1 MAVRFLLGPA
11 GSGKTHHCLAA
22 LRQLEHDGRPGIY
35 LVPEQFTYSA
45 DRELLAGDELS
56 GLRHVHVLS
65 FTRFAWWLHEKTA
78 TPVPGTIDDA
88 VRPMY
93 LRAVIERMDP
103 AEVGAIAQLKREHG
117 LVQQLS
123 RFVGEVR
130 NHASPGFLHN
140 LAAGRGTGEIPSGV
154 LEKLHALAAVFGAY
168 SARLRENG
176 WRDPEERL
184 AGMIPLIAEQA
195 ADLREVSFFVDGFL
209 SWTKREVELLI
220 ALGRTG
226 ASIEIGLCCDPRE
239 HETGDVRVPFG
250 PVWRSHERL
259 VSDFE
264 RAEVPLAPPLF
275 LENDSVGRFASP
287 PLRELERQIY
297 GTVESESKPSTSS
310 EAIVLQSAED
320 RRQEVVCWARQI
332 DRWTRLDPHPTRPGQ
347 IAVLLRDIE
356 PYRDLVA
363 RIFPRY
369 GISYFLDERR
379 SALSHPQCRL
389 VLHALEVL
397 LAGWRRASVVGLLRN
412 PLLEIDPATVDLI
425 ENLSLQYGRDFEAW
439 YAEEWENF
447 IPAPRTRYLRA
458 DGSDPDPNLLAD
470 PFETEGEDEEEPAI
484 EVDSFEQPAFEVED
498 TCGLTDQIRQR
509 VLLPLRDLERTWNRE
524 QWNGSDVVAQIK
536 QYAIG
541 VLPASSERIEPV
553 RRETGDADGKPSED
567 TETEWEQRVSTAL
580 GDLLSE
586 MADIWSDVPVTIEE
600 FTRTLREGLRALRI
614 GVTPLRHDQVMVGDV
629 QRSRL
634 QGIERSIVGGVNE
647 GVFPRAIR
655 DDPILNERDREAL
668 SQLGLPLGPTAVER
682 QEEEAY
688 LFYIALTRASHQL
701 LLTWSGRDESG
712 DPLSPSLLLNDLRAQ
727 MPGLVERPSF
737 EEIDLHQD
745 PGAVQARGELTSA
758 LLRRL
763 SDVLHARS
771 GRESEGDISPS
782 ASPPETETPGP
793 DTADADATLAELPM
807 FALPLFAGKEPEKV
821 AFDDSSGVSEEPAS
835 EASAQSL
842 LERHQVWLDIYESLR
857 EKTGRFELVLQQDLA
872 QILPGLLFR
881 NERHLPDE
889 LRDLCFPGSE
899 IRSSVSRLTEFVSC
913 PYQNF
918 ARSILR
924 LEPRPEA
931 KITPLETGSLAHDV
945 LDGFFADLD
954 PVTFDRAGLDTRLT
968 TVFETLRSDP
978 AYRAFQVDP
987 SSAYRWNSTRYA
999 LKRFLGI
1006 ELARLAESSF
1016 KIGARELPFGLGEH
1030 PPLTLPL
1037 PGDGSLVLRGQI
1049 DRVDLAPPRAEG
1061 ERTRAIV
1068 IDYKRTRRSGL
1079 PRTLEEGLDLQLGAY
1094 LLYLDSV
1101 KGYEPVGGI
1110 YLPVLPSPPRTEK
1123 MKDRAA
1129 NPIDLKAHGLVLA
1142 SERDEFDAGADVLV
1156 RRRGNRGQILPD
1168 RESLDRALDTTRVY
1182 LSTYAENLRSG
1193 WIEPRPLQSDAARIP
1208 CDHCDYGSVCRFQQS
1223 SGARRHQA
1231 TEGMIPVRREKDTA
1245 QDEAR

>member
-22 LRQLEHDGRPGIY
+22 LRQLERDGRPGIY

-78 TPVPGTIDDA
+78 TPVPGTIDEA

-103 AEVGAIAQLKREHG
+103 TEVGAIAQLKREHG

-130 NHASPGFLHN
+130 NHASPDFLHN

-154 LEKLHALAAVFGAY
+154 MEKLHTLAAVFEAY
-168 SARLRENG
+168 SKRLRENG

-184 AGMIPLIAEQA
+184 AGMIPLIEAQA
-195 ADLREVSFFVDGFL
+195 TDLGEVSFFVDGFL

-226 ASIEIGLCCDPRE
+226 AQIEIGLCCDPRE
-239 HETGDVRVPFG
+239 HEAGDLRVPFG

-259 VSDFE
+259 VADFE
-264 RAEVPLAPPLF
+264 RAAVPLEPPLHF
-275 LENDSVGRFASP
+275 ETDPVGRFESP
-287 PLRELERQIY
+287 QLRELEHRIY
-297 GTVESESKPSTSS
+297 ANDDSAVRSGESSP
-310 EAIVLQSAED
+310 AIVLQSAED
-320 RRQEVVCWARQI
+320 RRQEVICWAREI
-332 DRWTRLDPHPTRPGQ
+332 DRWTRLDPKPTRPGQ

-356 PYRDLVA
+356 PYRELVA

-379 SALSHPQCRL
+379 SALAHPQCRL
-389 VLHALEVL
+389 ILHALDIL
-397 LAGWRRASVVGLLRN
+397 LAGWRRSSVVGLLRN

-447 IPAPRTRYLRA
+447 IPAPRTRYLRT

-470 PFETEGEDEEEPAI
+470 PSESSGEDDEEPAV
-484 EVDSFEQPAFEVED
+484 EFESFEQPDFAVED

-509 VLLPLRDLERTWNRE
+509 VLLPLRDLERRWKLG
-524 QWNGSDVVAQIK
+524 QWRGDEVVGQIQ
-536 QYAIG
+536 QYAVN
-541 VLPASSERIEPV
+541 VLPVSYSGSAPSRRGALDEPTENPER
-553 RRETGDADGKPSED
+553 
-567 TETEWEQRVSTAL
+567 EWEERVSTAL
-580 GDLLSE
+580 AGLLSE

-614 GVTPLRHDQVMVGDV
+614 GITPLRHDQVMVGDV

-634 QGIERSIVGGVNE
+634 QGIERSIVGGINE

-655 DDPILNERDREAL
+655 DDPILNELDREAL

-688 LFYIALTRASHQL
+688 LFYIALTRASHEL

-737 EEIDLHQD
+737 EEVELQRDAQS
-745 PGAVQARGELTSA
+745 VQARGELSSA

-763 SDVLHARS
+763 SAVLHSRPRGEAIS
-771 GRESEGDISPS
+771 SPS
-782 ASPPETETPGP
+782 PLASVGETPAKSDSEP
-793 DTADADATLAELPM
+793 ADSSVAT
-807 FALPLFAGKEPEKV
+807 LPLFAEQNQERP
-821 AFDDSSGVSEEPAS
+821 SAS
-835 EASAQSL
+835 ESV
-842 LERHQVWLDIYESLR
+842 LEDDQVWLDIYESLR
-857 EKTGRFELVLQQDLA
+857 ERTGRDEIALQQDLV

-881 NERHLPDE
+881 NERHLPED
-889 LRDLCFPGSE
+889 LRDRCFPGSE

-924 LEPRPEA
+924 LQPRPEA
-931 KITPLETGSLAHDV
+931 KVTPLETGSLAHDV
-945 LDGFFADLD
+945 LEGFFSDLD
-954 PVTFDRAGLDTRLT
+954 PLAFDRTDLEARLT
-968 TVFETLRSDP
+968 TVFDALKSDP

-1006 ELARLAESSF
+1006 ELARLTESAF
-1016 KIGARELPFGLGEH
+1016 RIGARELPFGLGEH

-1037 PGDGSLVLRGQI
+1037 SGEGSLVLRGQI
-1049 DRVDLAPPRAEG
+1049 DRVDIAPPREDGGRA
-1061 ERTRAIV
+1061 RAIV

-1110 YLPVLPSPPRTEK
+1110 YLPVLPSPPRAEK
-1123 MKDRAA
+1123 MKDRST

-1142 SERDEFDAGADVLV
+1142 SDRDEFDAGTDVLV
-1156 RRRGNRGQILPD
+1156 RKRGTRGQILPD
-1168 RESLDRALDTTRVY
+1168 RESLDRALETTRHY

-1208 CDHCDYGSVCRFQQS
+1208 CDHCDYGSVCRFQQT

-1231 TEGMIPVRREKDTA
+1231 TEGMIPICSEPTVPKDG
-1245 QDEAR
+1245 AR